1 MSRTIV
7 YSRTARSFHNP
18 FTGLGVSLV
27 FGQTM
32 SVSGGLEA
40 LFETQ
45 NGSESSSHHTAMPIH
60 PLTSA
65 VFCS

>member
-32 SVSGGLEA
+32 SVSGGLEG

-45 NGSESSSHHTAMPIH
+45 MGVKVVLITLPCQFI
-60 PLTSA
+60 P
-65 VFCS
+65 